1 RLGGVLADDMG
12 LGKTL
17 QTLALFVRARS
28 FEPDAPPFLV
38 VAPASVL
45 PVWAAEAERFAPGL
59 DLRVLDATAAR
70 RGQSVA
76 EAARGAD
83 VGLLGHSVVRLGDQ
97 QFQEPGWDGGVLDE
111 AQVVKDRATKAHRAA
126 RNLPTRFRLAIT
138 GTPLENSLT
147 DLWSL
152 LALSVPGL

>member
-1 RLGGVLADDMG
+1 MG

-17 QTLALFVRARS
+17 QTLALIVRARS

-38 VAPASVL
+38 VAPAAVL
-45 PVWAAEAERFAPGL
+45 PVWAAEAERVAPGL

-83 VGLLGHSVVRLGDQ
+83 VVVTSYTVLRLDDQ
-97 QFQEPGWDGGVLDE
+97 QFQEPEWDGVVLDE
-111 AQVVKDRATKAHRAA
+111 AQFVKNRATKAHRAA
-126 RNLPTRFRLAIT
+126 RNLRTRI
-138 GTPLENSLT
+138 P
-147 DLWSL
+147 
-152 LALSVPGL
+152 LALSGTPPSSEARRVETERRSRRPT